1 MPYKQRIETLTES
14 HRLID
19 QAIIDMEKSG
29 ADPRKIIEM
38 KKKKLQYRD
47 ELSRMQRIQWE
58 YDNESVDFEDD
69 R

>member
-1 MPYKQRIETLTES
+1 MPYRQRIETLTES

-19 QAIIDMEKSG
+19 QAIIKMEAEG
-29 ADPRKIIEM
+29 ADPHKITEM

-47 ELSRMQRIQWE
+47 ELSKMQRAQWE
-58 YDNESVDFEDD
+58 SEHDTVDFEDD

>member
-29 ADPRKIIEM
+29 ADPHKITEM